1 MSDQAKQV
9 HIGWETNLPLWSIG
23 AVFAAVLLFLGL
35 CWVQYA
41 VLWTS
46 IERYNAPIYAKTGF
60 RAWYYKNSS
69 ADYDLIM
76 LADAHGKSR
85 LALPDEI
92 EVDPQPDGSLEY
104 QWLDD
109 SQAHGLHIERSIW
122 HFNDAQLHADLL
134 RLIYGEPL
142 IYYLKFPARVALVVL
157 LALLLFT
164 GPFDRKR
171 SIARLRGQRLTG
183 PERVSVTGFNLRMR
197 RRRKAG
203 GPRLYG
209 VAFLD
214 AGRSWLSRQLNLA
227 ISRGVYVPRERE
239 QQHILLMGDSGKG
252 KSSAI
257 RQLLHQIAERDEIAV
272 IYDPGGEYAKEF
284 YNPEQG
290 DILLNSLDARCP
302 YYSPADEVEDDAEA
316 MTVAKSLF
324 PDRPHEHDF
333 FAGWTRRLFAH
344 LLCLQPT
351 PEELIHWLSHE
362 AEIDKRVRGTE
373 FEAVLARDAANQR
386 KGVLAS
392 LNMVADALKQL
403 PKEGEAKGRFSTKAW
418 AAQRR
423 GWIFITSM
431 PTTREAQ
438 RPLISLWIDLLV
450 LRIMESGAASGQK
463 TWFIL
468 DEMHS
473 LQRLP
478 QLATAL
484 AESRKAHCA
493 LVIGFQGRAQMV
505 DLYGPLAETM
515 LSQASTKLFF
525 ATSDPDAADWI
536 SRAIGEVEYLRH
548 RISQSQAQKG
558 GGSESQ
564 QREIVP
570 EPLVRYSEI
579 MGLEPLECYLKHGQ
593 YAVHFHTAYIDAK
606 ENHPAFLR
614 RKRVSLREKMQA
626 ALCTL
631 PASSEPQHAESQ
643 AADPRTQEPSTQ
655 QQHEL
660 FE

>member
-1 MSDQAKQV
+1 MSADTKQV
-9 HIGWETNLPLWSIG
+9 HTGWETNQPVWSIG
-23 AVFAAVLLFLGL
+23 AVLVAVLVFAVM
-35 CWVQYA
+35 CWLQYA
-41 VLWTS
+41 VLWNS
-46 IERYNAPIYAKTGF
+46 LQRYYAPIYAKTGF
-60 RAWYYKNSS
+60 RAWHYANSS

-76 LADAHGKSR
+76 LLDHHGR
-85 LALPDEI
+85 PQLAMPDQIMI
-92 EVDPQPDGSLEY
+92 EPQPGGRLNY
-104 QWLDD
+104 QYQLSD
-109 SQAHGLHIERSIW
+109 
-122 HFNDAQLHADLL
+122 DAQARGLRVASESWHYSDAVLHAHLAE
-134 RLIYGEPL
+134 LIYDDHAL
-142 IYYLKFPARVALVVL
+142 IEYLEVPAFVALVVL
-157 LALLLFT
+157 VVLLFFA
-164 GPFDRKR
+164 GPLDRKR
-171 SIARLRGQRLTG
+171 SIALLRGQRLSGT
-183 PERVSVTGFNLRMR
+183 EQVSVVGFNLRMR
-197 RRRKAG
+197 HRKKVG
-203 GPRLYG
+203 GSLLHG

-214 AGRSWLSRQLNLA
+214 AGRSWLSRQLNLPT
-227 ISRGVYVPRERE
+227 SRGLYLPRERE
-239 QQHILLMGDSGKG
+239 QQHVLLMGDSGKG

-257 RQLLHQIAERDEIAV
+257 RQLLHQIAERGELAV

-284 YNPEQG
+284 YDPKQDIIANP
-290 DILLNSLDARCP
+290 LDERCP
-302 YYSPADEVEDDAEA
+302 YYSLADEVEDDAEA

-324 PDRPHEHDF
+324 PDRPHEPPF
-333 FAGWTRRLFAH
+333 FADSARRLFAY
-344 LLCLQPT
+344 LLCLQPK
-351 PEELIHWLSHE
+351 PEELVHWLSHPT
-362 AEIDKRVRGTE
+362 EIDKRVRGTE
-373 FEAVLARDAANQR
+373 LETTLASDAPGQR

-392 LNMVADALKQL
+392 LNMVADALKLL
-403 PKEGEAKGRFSTKAW
+403 PKEDEAKSRFSTKAW
-418 AAQRR
+418 AKQRR

-431 PTTREAQ
+431 PKTREAQ

-463 TWFIL
+463 TWFIV

-525 ATSDPDAADWI
+525 ATSDPDAAYWI

-548 RISQSQAQKG
+548 RISQSQGQKG
-558 GGSESQ
+558 GDSESQ

-570 EPLVRYSEI
+570 EPLVRYSVI

-606 ENHPAFLR
+606 ENHPAFLQ
-614 RKRVSLREKMQA
+614 RKRVSVREKMQP
-626 ALCTL
+626 ALRAL
-631 PASSEPQHAESQ
+631 PASSEPQPAESLPL
-643 AADPRTQEPSTQ
+643 ASSTQ
-655 QQHEL
+655 QQHEF